1 MRGGGSIPPAVP
13 TALQSR
19 GSSTSLH
26 CLAVRFTLG
35 NPRMN
40 VTREADES
48 YTMKASWVK
57 RTKNALKNEGRKQC
71 EHLKTIELVTGKS

>member
-1 MRGGGSIPPAVP
+1 MPNTLLAAPHPRIQKAIYISA
-13 TALQSR
+13 
-19 GSSTSLH
+19 STSLH

-57 RTKNALKNEGRKQC
+57 RRKKCFKKMKEGNNVN
-71 EHLKTIELVTGKS
+71 I